1 VKHKVRAGTVPQS
14 VGRRDVLALIGGAAA
29 IWPRAAIGQQ
39 SEKMRRI
46 GVLVGIGSSVNDPLV
61 MALLRPFQ
69 AAMQQAGWIDG
80 RNIHIDYRFAAGGTL
95 ANIDAAAT
103 ELVALAPELI
113 FAVGL
118 PAARALRR
126 KTHSI
131 PIVFTRVAD
140 PVGFGLV
147 ASVRHPGGNVTGFM
161 TETQLIGGKWL
172 QLLLECAP
180 QLNHVGIIYNPDTG
194 PYGAAIVAA
203 AKAAARPGVT
213 VIEYR
218 VHDDHELE
226 AALSS
231 VADQPRGGAI
241 IVPEPFNAAHGG
253 PIITQAT
260 RLSLPILF
268 PTEGMAERGAL
279 ISYTYSTDDIMRL
292 PVTYI
297 DRILKGESPADLP
310 VQEPTKYELVINA
323 KTAKALGLTIPS
335 DLIATADRVIE

>member
-1 VKHKVRAGTVPQS
+1 
-14 VGRRDVLALIGGAAA
+14 
-29 IWPRAAIGQQ
+29 
-39 SEKMRRI
+39 
-46 GVLVGIGSSVNDPLV
+46 
-61 MALLRPFQ
+61 
-69 AAMQQAGWIDG
+69 
-80 RNIHIDYRFAAGGTL
+80 
-95 ANIDAAAT
+95 
-103 ELVALAPELI
+103 VALAPELI
-113 FAVGL
+113 FAIGL
-118 PAARALRR
+118 PATQAVRR

-147 ASVRHPGGNVTGFM
+147 ASVGHPGGNVTGFM
-161 TETQLIGGKWL
+161 TAVQFIGGKWL

-194 PYGAAIVAA
+194 PYGAAITAA
-203 AKAAARPGVT
+203 AKAAARPGMT

-218 VHDDHELE
+218 VHDDRELE

-253 PIITQAT
+253 PIVAQAT

-335 DLIATADRVIE
+335 DLLATADRVIE